1 MIPCA
6 HLRMSVQMRAL
17 PSITHWVLCVRS
29 KRRTPP
35 GLTLRSE
42 AAGDGCGNS
51 ADTCAAIKKKKLTGG
66 VSFPTLEGIT
76 GVFHCSAEVSGHT
89 CVRAR
94 ARRSGRRERRGG
106 REEESDT
113 CRVVDFNSGSPFLKY
128 SPGLRGC
135 PQWLILGLAR
145 ALLSQH

>member
-51 ADTCAAIKKKKLTGG
+51 ADTCAAIKKKKIDWGSELSRTRGDHRRLSLFCGG
-66 VSFPTLEGIT
+66 ERAHVR
-76 GVFHCSAEVSGHT
+76 A
-89 CVRAR
+89 CVRASER
-94 ARRSGRRERRGG
+94 EKRTPRRTGG
-106 REEESDT
+106 R
-113 CRVVDFNSGSPFLKY
+113 K
-128 SPGLRGC
+128 
-135 PQWLILGLAR
+135 
-145 ALLSQH
+145 